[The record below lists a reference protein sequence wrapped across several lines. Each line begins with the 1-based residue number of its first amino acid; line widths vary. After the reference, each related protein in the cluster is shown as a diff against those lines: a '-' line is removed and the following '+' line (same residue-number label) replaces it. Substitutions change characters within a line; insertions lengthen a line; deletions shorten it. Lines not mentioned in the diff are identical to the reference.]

1 VTQSLSEWSK
11 LSIGKV
17 IDELGAEFPELSI
30 TKIRYLESEGLI
42 EPERTSS
49 GYRKFS
55 YSDVERLRFILRHQR
70 DKFWPLGHIRQVLED
85 MDQGIVPPET
95 VGGAVAV
102 PNLVLAGDGL
112 PNAGSFAAGR
122 SQIRL
127 SRAEILDSAGIS
139 EEMLDAIEQY
149 GLVSRRK
156 KQTYYDGAAL
166 SIAATVAEFAKLG
179 LEPRHLRIFKTAADR
194 EIGLFDQIV
203 SPVTKHKEPDAKL
216 RVEEMVANLAAL
228 SVRLHTLLVRN
239 GLSA

>member
-1 VTQSLSEWSK
+1 MTQSLSEWSK